1 MLIQSRCKPA
11 KIICRHCALFL
22 NNANAALG
30 FDKKSWRDGVWST
43 EMSSPANTPL
53 LPYSITPALLA
64 AAEEFHDIAPP
75 VDYSLI
81 PAWLVFVIAF
91 VVLSVLGL
99 VVWWFVRRR
108 KPEPPP
114 KAPREIAIG
123 ELEQI
128 RPEIERMSPYQF
140 SIRVSDILRRYVT
153 QQYGLPAMRQTSIEF
168 LTAAAKAPSFS
179 ADDKSLLED
188 FLNRCDLI
196 KFAKYEATTSD
207 SELLLE
213 EAFRFVKGGQLAAV

>member
-1 MLIQSRCKPA
+1 MNSR
-11 KIICRHCALFL
+11 R
-22 NNANAALG
+22 
-30 FDKKSWRDGVWST
+30 T
-43 EMSSPANTPL
+43 TPL
-53 LPYSITPALLA
+53 LHYSITPALFVL
-64 AAEEFHDIAPP
+64 AEEFHDIAPP

-81 PAWLVFVIAF
+81 PPWLVFVIAF
-91 VVLSVLGL
+91 VVLSLLGL
-99 VVWWFVRRR
+99 IVWWFVQRQ
-108 KPEPPP
+108 KPELPP
-114 KAPREIAIG
+114 KAPQEIALE
-123 ELEQI
+123 ELEHI
-128 RPEIERMSPYQF
+128 RNEIERMNPYQF

-153 QQYGLPAMRQTSIEF
+153 QQHGVPATRQTSIEF

-213 EAFRFVKGGQLAAV
+213 EAIRFVKGGQLAAV